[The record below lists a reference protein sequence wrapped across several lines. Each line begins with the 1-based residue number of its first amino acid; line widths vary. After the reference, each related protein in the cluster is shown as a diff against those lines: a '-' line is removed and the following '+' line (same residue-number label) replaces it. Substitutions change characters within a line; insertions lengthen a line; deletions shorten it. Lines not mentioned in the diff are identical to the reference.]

1 MNKKAQEEGYA
12 NGITDILRK
21 KCASAII
28 EMEAITEDGYRKGM
42 IDIFL
47 EQGFTHLLH
56 FCVVNYKIFFVFH
69 FPWWFYENRNFELLI
84 EILNRNFQHN
94 IFKQNIDF

>member
-1 MNKKAQEEGYA
+1 MKKNWFAILRLNFRAFQIGCSGAMNKKAQEEGYA

-69 FPWWFYENRNFELLI
+69 FP
-84 EILNRNFQHN
+84 
-94 IFKQNIDF
+94 